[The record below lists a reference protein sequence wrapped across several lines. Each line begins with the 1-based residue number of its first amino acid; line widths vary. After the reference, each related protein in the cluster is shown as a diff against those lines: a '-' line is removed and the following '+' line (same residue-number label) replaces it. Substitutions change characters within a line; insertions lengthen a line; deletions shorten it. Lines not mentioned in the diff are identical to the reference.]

1 MDINDIRNY
10 IKTCYIDQIKN
21 VSDSVKIWYVI
32 KCDNYWT
39 TNLENLTVTKNNRG

>member
-1 MDINDIRNY
+1 MDINDIKSY

-21 VSDSVKIWYVI
+21 VNDTVKIWYVI

-39 TNLENLTVTKNNRG
+39 TNLENLTVTKKK

>member
-39 TNLENLTVTKNNRG
+39 TNLENLTVTKKN